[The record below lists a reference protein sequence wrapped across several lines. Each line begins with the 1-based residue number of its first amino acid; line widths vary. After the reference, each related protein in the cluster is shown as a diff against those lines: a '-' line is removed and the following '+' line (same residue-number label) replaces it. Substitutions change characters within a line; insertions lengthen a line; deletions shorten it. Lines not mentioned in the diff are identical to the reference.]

1 MNDDREVTT
10 AGVPVKVS
18 SGTRLRSAVC
28 DTEII
33 VIRTRQSEAD
43 LRCGGRP
50 MLPLGEAPAER
61 AEPKPGYDAPTL
73 LGKRYANVAETIEV
87 LCTVAG
93 ASSLSLGEERLTIM
107 EPRQLPASD

>member
-1 MNDDREVTT
+1 MEEQRDMAVT
-10 AGVPVKVS
+10 VR

-33 VIRTRQSEAD
+33 VVRAQAGEVD

-50 MLPLGEAPAER
+50 MLPHGSAAAER
-61 AEPKPGYDAPTL
+61 AVPEPGYDQPTL
-73 LGKRYANVAETIEV
+73 LGKRYTDDADTIEV

-93 ASSLSLGEERLTIM
+93 SSTLSLGERPLSVKG
-107 EPRQLPASD
+107 PRPLPASD